1 MDRTQ
6 TLDHQSGDARE
17 TLPMPHG
24 MVPSKGKA
32 HFARALTIL
41 AGALVVVFFVALTLV
56 LLLLATTEPIG

>member
-1 MDRTQ
+1 
-6 TLDHQSGDARE
+6 
-17 TLPMPHG
+17 MPHG